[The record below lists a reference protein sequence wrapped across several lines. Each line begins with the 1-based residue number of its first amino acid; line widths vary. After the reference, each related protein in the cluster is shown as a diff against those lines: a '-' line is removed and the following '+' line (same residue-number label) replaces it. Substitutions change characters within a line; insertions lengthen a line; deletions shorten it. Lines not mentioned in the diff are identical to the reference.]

1 MTIPSVLV
9 AQARNLEV
17 ILDSF
22 LSVNSHM
29 IHQEVM
35 LAPFQN
41 MSRIL
46 PLISL

>member
-17 ILDSF
+17 ILDTF

-29 IHQEVM
+29 IYQEVM

-41 MSRIL
+41 MS
-46 PLISL
+46 

>member
-9 AQARNLEV
+9 VQARNLEV
-17 ILDSF
+17 ILDTL
-22 LSVNSHM
+22 LSVSSHM

-41 MSRIL
+41 ISRLL
-46 PLISL
+46 PLISF